1 MKNMIKYIVVALTT
15 VSFSVAQA
23 GVLEITG
30 SAKAS
35 YSKTGSDGTAGAIEQ
50 GAGLGVSNE
59 FSLGAAGELDNGYT
73 WTYAVDI
80 DGTTVQDDSKLTL
93 TTPYGTAGVFISEGG
108 LDADNSASQS
118 VMSRPSDTSYSE
130 GMFDSFDLS
139 GTNTIQLHTPA
150 GLLPFETKLRVA
162 YAPNNSTAAINDV
175 KATGAVNTGLMT
187 NNTSTAIAQ
196 TSRMG
201 SSAMHYRLD
210 TVPTAGMTFGAD
222 YVDFDNVKGANPTK
236 QALNQQP
243 ESGSVFAT
251 YAFGIA
257 TVGLSKSYTAFALDA
272 TNGNDLIE
280 SVEAT
285 KMSVAVN
292 VNDNLS
298 ISIEQ
303 EASEPRNQASASVAS
318 FEMKA
323 QGIQAAYTMG
333 GMTFAVARNE
343 FENASYLENKDV
355 NDTVLTVAMA
365 F

>member
-15 VSFSVAQA
+15 LSFSVAQA

-50 GAGLGVSNE
+50 GTGLGVSNE

-73 WTYAVDI
+73 WVYKVDI

-108 LDADNSASQS
+108 LDADNAASQS
-118 VMSRPSDTSYSE
+118 VMSRPSDTSFNE
-130 GMFDSFDLS
+130 GMFDTFDLS
-139 GTNTIQLHTPA
+139 GANTIQLHTPA
-150 GLLPFETKLRVA
+150 GLLPFETKVRIA
-162 YAPNNSTAAINDV
+162 YAPSNSTASINDV
-175 KATGAVNTGLMT
+175 KATGSLNNGIFT
-187 NNTSTAIAQ
+187 NNTSTAISQ
-196 TSRMG
+196 TARMG
-201 SSAMHYRLD
+201 SSAVHYRLD

-222 YVDFDNVKGANPTK
+222 YVEFDDVKG
-236 QALNQQP
+236 QVGQSLNQQP
-243 ESGSVFAT
+243 ESGTVYGT

-257 TVGLSKSYTAFALDA
+257 TFGVSKSYTAFALDA

-280 SVEAT
+280 SIEAT

-298 ISIEQ
+298 VSLEQ
-303 EASEPRNQASASVAS
+303 EESKPSNQADASVAS
-318 FEMKA
+318 FEMKT

-343 FENASYLENKDV
+343 FENASYLESKDV